1 MLLDQFRGVD
11 ETLRRRFFLKAGRTR
26 FRHHQ
31 KRPKQASGWRHRERF
46 FVSSDIGFMPKR
58 YFWLD
63 QCVSKPVRS
72 V

>member
-58 YFWLD
+58 
-63 QCVSKPVRS
+63 
-72 V
+72 